1 MSKRSKNERQY
12 VKALSALATVS
23 SLGMMAVF
31 DVLLAYWGGEC
42 LDNYFQTGD
51 HTFRMLCISLAIAA
65 VFLSFF
71 KLVYTLMIDK
81 DDEEDDDEL

>member
-23 SLGMMAVF
+23 SLGVMTVF
-31 DVLLAYWGGEC
+31 DMLLAYWGGDW
-42 LDNYFQTGD
+42 LDDYFQTGD
-51 HTFRMLCISLAIAA
+51 HTFRMLCISLAVAA

-71 KLVYTLMIDK
+71 KLVYTLMIDE
-81 DDEEDDDEL
+81 DDEDDDEL